1 MCDHKRDGFILRW
14 YQNSI
19 CKFENWRRFLFL
31 IRIVSFFRGGFLRC
45 GRHVDTRKTPPLFLI
60 LAFTFL
66 FICPYLFVCAPESS
80 TRPLG
85 NTKSPFS
92 YSIPT
97 KKSSKVKWTSTGFFS
112 APVFVTRT
120 WRAHLFFLF
129 FFIFFQTW
137 RDELSTSFRL
147 LSVPV
152 FILYSKGK

>member
-1 MCDHKRDGFILRW
+1 MCDHKRDGFILRL

-19 CKFENWRRFLFL
+19 CKFENWRRFLYFNSN
-31 IRIVSFFRGGFLRC
+31 RFFFFGGDFCAAVDTSTPEKRHPSFFA
-45 GRHVDTRKTPPLFLI
+45 I
-60 LAFTFL
+60 AFTFL
-66 FICPYLFVCAPESS
+66 FISPYLFVCAPESS

-120 WRAHLFFLF
+120 WRAHLFFYF
-129 FFIFFQTW
+129 FLFIFFPT
-137 RDELSTSFRL
+137 
-147 LSVPV
+147 
-152 FILYSKGK
+152 